1 MSIRILLADDHT
13 IMQAGLRALL
23 EKESDME
30 IIAEAANGREAV
42 KLSAS
47 LLPHVVIMDI
57 SMPDL
62 NGIDATRQIVASA
75 ADVKIIALSMHS
87 DEQFVRGMLQAGAQ
101 GYLLKDCAAEELC
114 YAVRAVFANHTYLS
128 PAIAGIVAK
137 QYVHGLCRKDTSRND
152 AAPLTTR
159 EREVIQLL
167 AEGKAS
173 KEIASSLFLS
183 VRTIEAYR
191 RQIMDKLGIHSV
203 AQLTKYAIR
212 HGFTSLQH

>member
-30 IIAEAANGREAV
+30 IIAEAVNGREAV
-42 KLSAS
+42 KLSAD

-62 NGIDATRQIVASA
+62 NGIDATRQIISDA

-87 DEQFVRGMLQAGAQ
+87 DEQFVRGMLEAGAK

-114 YAVRAVFANHTYLS
+114 YAVRAVFADQTYLS
-128 PAIAGIVAK
+128 PSIAGIVAE
-137 QYVHGLCRKDTSRND
+137 QYVRGLSRENKSLDT
-152 AAPLTTR
+152 APLTIR

-173 KEIASSLFLS
+173 REIATSLFLS

-212 HGFTSLQH
+212 HGLTSLQH